1 MFYRVLGLCL
11 LMLSSEILL
20 SAQTL
25 PPQFRSKQA
34 PSTTAS
40 MTIEEY
46 EPKSMLVVLEH
57 PVKRT
62 KFPFID
68 VHNHQD
74 GRMSR
79 QNLERLVR
87 EMDSINMRVMVNLS
101 GENGERLKGSVENMD
116 KQYPKRFI
124 TFANVDFSI
133 DRMDDPD
140 FGKKAA
146 AQLEQDYKNGAR
158 GLKIYKN
165 LGLTVRDG
173 SNRRIPTDD
182 PRLDPIWQKCAE
194 LGIPVLIHTG
204 EPKSF
209 FDPHD
214 RFNERWLELK
224 QFPNRARPG
233 DVYPPWE
240 QVMQEQ
246 RNLFRKHPRTKFIAA
261 HFAWLGNDLKR
272 LGEVLDSLPNVSTEF
287 GAIIAELGRQPR
299 AAREFFIKHQDRLLF
314 GKDTWEMTEYH
325 TYFRVLETDDEY
337 FDYFRKRHA
346 FWKMYGLNL
355 PDDVLKKIYYKNALK
370 LFPHLNASEF
380 PQ

>member
-1 MFYRVLGLCL
+1 MLYRILGFCFLVLCSEAL
-11 LMLSSEILL
+11 LP
-20 SAQTL
+20 AQTL
-25 PPQFRSKQA
+25 PPQFRSKLA
-34 PSTTAS
+34 PATNAT

-46 EPKSMLVVLEH
+46 EPKTMLVVPEH
-57 PVKRT
+57 PAKRA

-68 VHNHQD
+68 VHNHQN
-74 GRMSR
+74 GRMAQ

-101 GENGERLKGSVENMD
+101 GENGERLKGNVENMD

-165 LGLTVRDG
+165 LGLTVRNQ
-173 SNRRIPTDD
+173 SNQRIPTDD

-209 FDPHD
+209 FEPHD

-272 LGEVLDSLPNVSTEF
+272 LGEVLDSLPNVYTEF

-299 AAREFFIKHQDRLLF
+299 AARAFFIKHQNRLLF

-355 PDDVLKKIYYKNALK
+355 PDEVLKKIYYKNALT
-370 LFPHLNASEF
+370 LFPHLNAAEF